1 MSGAEPFRG
10 AGTPAIW
17 STAAAELTDEA
28 AGVGVL
34 Q

>member
-10 AGTPAIW
+10 AGAPAIG
-17 STAAAELTDEA
+17 STAVAELTDEA
-28 AGVGVL
+28 AAVGVL